1 MTCPFVVALM
11 RKLSSAGEH
20 SLHRGGVMGS
30 NPIVSTKLI
39 IPVVLGKEFFMKF
52 TDGAWMTAE
61 GFDIH
66 PAREVRF
73 VKTDDVKVTLTAPA
87 FHIYNRGMTLSG
99 PYITV
104 EISSP
109 CENVFRIRAY
119 HFKGD
124 KSLLPS
130 YFRLNNG
137 SVCLKAEESSSTVSI
152 TSGDSTL
159 IVDKDNYGFELKR
172 GSSVI
177 TRSCGGALAYI
188 NGSNG
193 TFMREQLSLG
203 VGEHVYGLGERFGNF
218 IKNGQTVDII
228 NKDGGTF
235 TEQSYKNIPF
245 YITDNNL
252 GVFVNHTEEISFE
265 IASENVSKVQFSVK
279 GECLDYFLFAG
290 NSMKDV
296 IRLYTGLTG
305 RAPKLPD
312 WSFGLWLSTSFTT
325 DYDEKTVLSFVDGMK
340 DRGIDLSVFHFDCFW
355 MKDSHWCNFLWDRDM
370 FPNPAGLL
378 AKLHDRGLHVCVWI
392 NPYIAQQSELFDEAV
407 SNGYL
412 IKKNDGS
419 IWQTDLWQAGM
430 GIFDFTNKEA
440 AVWYQNKLKALL
452 DMGVDCFKTDF
463 GERIPVEDAMFSD
476 GSDPLRMHNYYT
488 YLYNKTVFDLLEKEK
503 GKGEAVLFARSA
515 TAGCQKFP
523 VHWGGDCHSDY
534 PSMEQTIRGGLSLML
549 SGFSYWSH
557 DIGGFED
564 KSTPDVYKRWAA
576 FGLLSSHSRLHG
588 SSSYRVPWNYDEESV
603 DVLRHYT
610 KLKKS
615 LMSYIST
622 AREEAECNGLPVMRP
637 MVIEFQDDPVCAF
650 LDRQYML
657 GEKILV
663 APVFDEDGWVEF
675 YLPAGTWTSADGKDV
690 RVLENGRFFK
700 EQRSYLE
707 MPVYIRS

>member
-1 MTCPFVVALM
+1 
-11 RKLSSAGEH
+11 
-20 SLHRGGVMGS
+20 
-30 NPIVSTKLI
+30 
-39 IPVVLGKEFFMKF
+39 MKF

-87 FHIYNRGMTLSG
+87 FHIYNRGMTLTG
-99 PYITV
+99 PYITI

-109 CENVFRIRAY
+109 CENVFRIRSY

-130 YFRLNNG
+130 YFRLYSG
-137 SVCLKAEESSSTVSI
+137 SVSLETVEDAKTVSI

-159 IVDKDNYGFELKR
+159 IIDKANYGYELKR

-177 TRSCGGALAYI
+177 TRSCGGALAFI

-203 VGEHVYGLGERFGNF
+203 VGEHVYGLGERFASF
-218 IKNGQTVDII
+218 IRNGQSIDLI

-235 TEQSYKNIPF
+235 SEQSYKNIPF

-265 IASENVSKVQFSVK
+265 VASENVSKVQFSVM

-290 NSMKDV
+290 TSMKDV
-296 IRLYTGLTG
+296 IDMYTGLTG

-340 DRGIDLSVFHFDCFW
+340 DRGIELSVFHFDCFW
-355 MKDSHWCNFLWDRDM
+355 MKDSHWCNFLWDSEM
-370 FPNPAGLL
+370 FPDPAGLIK
-378 AKLHDRGLHVCVWI
+378 KLHERGLHVCVWI
-392 NPYIAQQSELFDEAV
+392 NPYIAQQSELFDEAAQ
-407 SNGYL
+407 NGYL
-412 IKKNDGS
+412 IKKADGS
-419 IWQTDLWQAGM
+419 VWQTDLWQAGM
-430 GIFDFTNKEA
+430 GIVDFTNKDA
-440 AVWYQNKLKALL
+440 AIWYQSKLKVLL

-463 GERIPVEDAMFSD
+463 GERIPMEGVIYAD
-476 GSDPLRMHNYYT
+476 GSDPLRLHNFYS
-488 YLYNKTVFDLLEKEK
+488 YLYNETVFGLLEKEK

-515 TAGCQKFP
+515 TAECQKFP

-610 KLKKS
+610 ELKKS
-615 LMSYIST
+615 LMPYIDK
-622 AREEAECNGLPVMRP
+622 AREEAENKGLPVMRP
-637 MVIEFQDDPVCAF
+637 MVIEFQEDPVCAF

-657 GEKILV
+657 GDKILV

-675 YLPAGTWTSADGKDV
+675 YLPAGTWTSPDGKDV
-690 RVLENGRFFK
+690 RVLEDGRFFK
-700 EQRSYLE
+700 EQRGYLE